1 MSHLHFA
8 ARRGLLEETRLA
20 LEAGDPINEGVRRLQ
35 KTALHFAADE
45 GFLDVVKLLL
55 EKGADP
61 NVRDRHGSTPLHQA
75 AGGGFLDIVKV
86 LIEAGAEVDAKDGIG
101 GTPALLAA
109 SSGYGETARYLLER
123 GADPTVSDDMESV
136 QGWIDI
142 GGIQAKMPSLQHTYG
157 DEDVAFVRQLM
168 ATAASPEE
176 FAAKNGR
183 SMCFNF
189 GPPERLPDPEA
200 DAWAK
205 RLTQILQSPELL
217 AECEDRLLTG
227 EELADAHRQRAKRAR
242 WAARSQERDAR
253 RCANC

>member
-55 EKGADP
+55 KECADP
-61 NVRDRHGSTPLHQA
+61 NVRDRHGSTPLHDA

-86 LIEAGAEVDAKDGIG
+86 LVEAGAEVDAKDDIG

-109 SSGYGETARYLLER
+109 FSGYAETARYLLAR

-142 GGIQAKMPSLQHTYG
+142 GGLQARLPPPPPPDLVQES
-157 DEDVAFVRQLM
+157 AFVRTLM

-176 FAAKNGR
+176 FAAKQCQ
-183 SMCFNF
+183 SIWCFRF
-189 GPPERLPDPEA
+189 GSHDLPDLEA
-200 DAWAK
+200 DRWAK
-205 RLTQILQSPELL
+205 RVAEILESPELQ
-217 AECEDRLLTG
+217 AECEQRYLTRD
-227 EELADAHRQRAKRAR
+227 ELAALERQRASRAR
-242 WAARSQERDAR
+242 HEPRMQERDAR
-253 RCANC
+253 RAARS